1 MPVVG
6 ADKHKARLRNLI
18 ENTGKAVLQA
28 LYVTGQKIELTAEKS
43 ITEGSVSGKNHV
55 PSKPGEPPNA
65 DTRRLDTNIETSIA
79 AKTPPTVHVT
89 SHAPYSTFLE
99 WGTSRMA
106 PRPYMRPA
114 LAKHK
119 TDAVSATVTAVSS
132 TAAGKK
138 PRSTPPPKG

>member
-1 MPVVG
+1 MAVQG

-18 ENTGKAVLQA
+18 DKTGKAVLQA
-28 LYVTGQKIELTAEKS
+28 LYVTGQKVELEAERS

-65 DTRRLDTNIETSIA
+65 DTRLLDTSIETSIA
-79 AKTPPTVHVT
+79 AQNPPTVHVT

-119 TDAVSATVTAVSS
+119 TDSVSATVNAVKN
-132 TAAGKK
+132 TAAGRSPSSGK
-138 PRSTPPPKG
+138 P